1 MTFKPARSLT
11 FRYNG
16 AIAMFRNK
24 AAWLPLIFAFS
35 SLLTFAQGPAKLR
48 KEEPPIP
55 IGDVIRKFAE
65 KEKEFKI
72 ARANYVYRQDIRV
85 QTLNANERVTGEWH
99 QVWDVTFDSNGKRVE
114 KVVSAPASTL
124 QDISLTSED
133 LQDFRE
139 IQPFVLTIDDIGK
152 YDIKYLGKEMID
164 EIDCYV
170 FDVGPKTIEKG
181 QRYFQ
186 GQIWVDDKDLQIVKT
201 YGKPVPDIRSKN
213 NENLFPRFETYREQI
228 DGKYW
233 FPTYTRANDTLQ
245 FSGRAQRMRE
255 IIKYDR
261 YKKFEADVRLTFG
274 DAVDGNSTG
283 QQPGSDNK
291 APALDPRLKQP
302 PAKKK

>member
-1 MTFKPARSLT
+1 MSIKTSVYWALLLVFV
-11 FRYNG
+11 
-16 AIAMFRNK
+16 
-24 AAWLPLIFAFS
+24 S
-35 SLLTFAQGPAKLR
+35 SLVLVAQGPGKLR
-48 KEEPPIP
+48 NEQPPIP
-55 IGDVIRKFAE
+55 IDDIIRQFAE
-65 KEKEFKI
+65 KEKEFRA

-85 QTLNANERVTGEWH
+85 QTLNANDRVTGEWH
-99 QVWDVTFDSNGKRVE
+99 QVWEVTFDTSGKRVE

-124 QDISLTSED
+124 QDIQLTSED

-139 IQPFVLTIDDIGK
+139 IQPFVLTSDDIGK
-152 YDIKYLGKEMID
+152 YDVKYLGKEKID

-170 FDVGPKTIEKG
+170 FDVGPKKMEKG

-201 YGKPVPDIRSKN
+201 YGKPVPDIRTKN

-233 FPTYTRANDTLQ
+233 FPTYTRAVDTLQ

-255 IIKYDR
+255 IIKYDK
-261 YKKFEADVRLTFG
+261 YKKFESNVKLTFG
-274 DAVDGNSTG
+274 DAVDGNG
-283 QQPGSDNK
+283 VDKQPSASDDNK

-302 PAKKK
+302 ATKKK

>member
-1 MTFKPARSLT
+1 MSRKTSLYWVILLV
-11 FRYNG
+11 FVSS
-16 AIAMFRNK
+16 
-24 AAWLPLIFAFS
+24 FA
-35 SLLTFAQGPAKLR
+35 LVAQAPAKLR
-48 KEEPPIP
+48 NEQPPIP
-55 IGDVIRKFAE
+55 IDDIIRQFAE
-65 KEKEFKI
+65 KEKEFRA

-85 QTLNANERVTGEWH
+85 QTLNANDRVTGEWH
-99 QVWDVTFDSNGKRVE
+99 QVWEVTFDTSGKRVE

-124 QDISLTSED
+124 QDISLTAED

-139 IQPFVLTIDDIGK
+139 IQPFVLTTDDISK
-152 YDIKYLGKEMID
+152 YDVKYLGKERID

-170 FDVGPKTIEKG
+170 FDVGPKKMEKG

-201 YGKPVPDIRSKN
+201 YGKPVPDIRTKN

-233 FPTYTRANDTLQ
+233 FPTYTRAVDTLQ

-255 IIKYDR
+255 IIKYDK
-261 YKKFEADVRLTFG
+261 YKKFEADVKLTFG
-274 DAVDGNSTG
+274 DAVDGGTVDK
-283 QQPGSDNK
+283 QPSASDNK

-302 PAKKK
+302 PTKRK

>member
-1 MTFKPARSLT
+1 MSIKPSVYWALLFVFVSSLT
-11 FRYNG
+11 
-16 AIAMFRNK
+16 
-24 AAWLPLIFAFS
+24 
-35 SLLTFAQGPAKLR
+35 LTAQGPAKLR
-48 KEEPPIP
+48 NEQPPIP
-55 IGDVIRKFAE
+55 IDDIIHKFAD
-65 KEKEFKI
+65 KEKEFRT

-85 QTLNANERVTGEWH
+85 QTLNANDRVTGEWH
-99 QVWDVTFDSNGKRVE
+99 QVWEVTFDTSGKRVE

-124 QDISLTSED
+124 QDISLTAED

-139 IQPFVLTIDDIGK
+139 IQPFVLTTDDIGK
-152 YDIKYLGKEMID
+152 YDVKYLGKEKID

-170 FDVGPKTIEKG
+170 FDVAPKKMEKG

-201 YGKPVPDIRSKN
+201 YGKPVPDIRTKS

-233 FPTYTRANDTLQ
+233 FPTYTRAVDTLQ

-255 IIKYDR
+255 IIKYDK
-261 YKKFEADVRLTFG
+261 YKKFEADVKLTFG
-274 DAVDGNSTG
+274 DAVDGG
-283 QQPGSDNK
+283 PVDKQPGASDDNK

-302 PAKKK
+302 PTKKK